1 MSKINTTINKL
12 VADIKHE
19 KKSSCSNTIQIY
31 FRPCD
36 RELFAVAEDEAL
48 MRDHGATSIYS
59 ASSRVAARDIAEA
72 AMRRAQ
78 QIADEIDE
86 MLEDVK

>member
-1 MSKINTTINKL
+1 MSKINTTINEL

-19 KKSSCSNTIQIY
+19 KKSITSNTIQIY

-36 RELFAVAEDEAL
+36 RELFAVAEDEAP
-48 MRDHGATSIYS
+48 MRDRGATSIYT

-86 MLEDVK
+86 MLEGAK